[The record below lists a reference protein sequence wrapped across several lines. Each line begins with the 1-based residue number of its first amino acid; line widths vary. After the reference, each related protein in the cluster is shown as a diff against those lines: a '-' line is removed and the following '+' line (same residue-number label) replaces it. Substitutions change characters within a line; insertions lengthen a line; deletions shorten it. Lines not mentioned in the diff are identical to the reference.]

1 MRLVVLLLIFI
12 SVTQAQSPVRSL
24 KKTLSEAEKKYGQI
38 YSYDDLFV
46 SNHLVLETPLPH
58 KIDDFLKI
66 LTQDYH
72 FRVLKR
78 ENNIILSPKLQFQ
91 DNILCGYIKSQR
103 FDRGI
108 QNVLVEAGKQFT
120 TTDSLGYFFFNYLP
134 NKKGK
139 LQFKTVQYG
148 VKSIDYQITADC
160 EDYYIDDDEIKLGEV
175 ILEYIVPPI
184 EKRSNGSYGID
195 LTQLPTAPGS
205 VNPDIIELIQ
215 LLPGVSNPNENSTI
229 FIRGGT
235 PDQNKINYNSDG
247 GDDSDNDDNDDN
259 DNDDDNYN
267 DDDDRDDNDNDD
279 NDDNDNDDDNYND
292 DDDDNYN
299 DNSSTGNNNEG
310 NSYDATATIWRGST
324 ITFTRADGGNPTS
337 ETNQDRL
344 TDKVWLTRGNG
355 GKQIFNIVKNTE
367 ALKDSS
373 PEGTEWA
380 MGIIDQVANL
390 TFRNFRDA
398 SQNKPKNVVGKEMVL
413 HLMEDNVYLS
423 VKFTS
428 WSSGKKGGFSY
439 ERSTPN

>member
-1 MRLVVLLLIFI
+1 MKTNLKFNNLLIMM
-12 SVTQAQSPVRSL
+12 
-24 KKTLSEAEKKYGQI
+24 TLFLGLITIQCS
-38 YSYDDLFV
+38 
-46 SNHLVLETPLPH
+46 
-58 KIDDFLKI
+58 KIDDAIDALNN
-66 LTQDYH
+66 QD
-72 FRVLKR
+72 VLNSNS
-78 ENNIILSPKLQFQ
+78 NNDGNNDDGQ
-91 DNILCGYIKSQR
+91 DN
-103 FDRGI
+103 
-108 QNVLVEAGKQFT
+108 
-120 TTDSLGYFFFNYLP
+120 
-134 NKKGK
+134 
-139 LQFKTVQYG
+139 
-148 VKSIDYQITADC
+148 
-160 EDYYIDDDEIKLGEV
+160 DD
-175 ILEYIVPPI
+175 
-184 EKRSNGSYGID
+184 N
-195 LTQLPTAPGS
+195 
-205 VNPDIIELIQ
+205 N
-215 LLPGVSNPNENSTI
+215 NS
-229 FIRGGT
+229 
-235 PDQNKINYNSDG
+235 DDNSNSDG

-259 DNDDDNYN
+259 DNDDG
-267 DDDDRDDNDNDD
+267 D
-279 NDDNDNDDDNYND
+279 NDDNDN

-324 ITFTRADGGNPTS
+324 ITFTKVDGGNPSS

-380 MGIIDQVANL
+380 MGTIDQVANL